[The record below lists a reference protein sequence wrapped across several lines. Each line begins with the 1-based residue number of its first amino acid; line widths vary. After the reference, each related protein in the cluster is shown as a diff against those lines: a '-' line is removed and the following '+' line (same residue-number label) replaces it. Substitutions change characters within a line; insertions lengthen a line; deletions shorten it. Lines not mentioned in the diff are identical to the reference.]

1 MVSKNALRLV
11 NDLLDNIAIV
21 DSKLNLIL
29 EGKSLKHILQ
39 NQNINLELLK
49 FIDQPCQ
56 DELKILIKSFESSKE
71 NNLPLEIKLPRIKDD
86 LIILPTADGN
96 FFFGIKNK
104 IIWISQIEIDLKG
117 RVKELECLYNI
128 SKVAD
133 VSNTLEE
140 FLTNCTDII
149 EEGFQHPDETI
160 VNIELGNK
168 VYGKTSVSPHEV
180 TDLLSDNIMLEG
192 NEFGKIKVYRMKG
205 AAFLTEEEN
214 LLHEIAIKISNIIDK
229 DEKTKNLKKQQKIL
243 KSKNE
248 ALLKMTEEC
257 YKKREELN
265 TFFTAIADKIVV
277 IDKNFNIIMSNKNEI
292 GNSGK
297 CYEKLFNVDR
307 PCENCAASEVFNTAT
322 DSVKAKELN
331 EKYFTLRAH
340 PIKGTDGKVDR
351 VLEVCH
357 DITEQKRM
365 ESQLI
370 QSYKLASLG
379 KLVAGVAHEINN
391 PNTFILGNLK
401 ILQESLTDIFPIL
414 DKYYQENKELKI
426 ARLNYEL
433 FKDNITVL
441 VNDMIIGANR
451 TKKIVADLRNF
462 AKKDEGA
469 LIDSVDLNELIK
481 NNLNLTSKQIKKHAQ
496 LEIELNEN
504 VPKFLGNINKLEQA
518 FFNLVMNASEAIETD
533 YGLIKIKTDYDFKK
547 HEVILIISDN
557 GCGMDENLIKNI
569 FDPFF
574 TTKREKGGI
583 GLGLSITYG
592 IIKDHNGKIEVNS
605 KLGEGTTFIIT
616 IPVKDEVDAQNI
628 SDR

>member
-11 NDLLDNIAIV
+11 NDLLDNIAIF
-21 DSKLNLIL
+21 DCKLNLIL
-29 EGKSLKHILQ
+29 EGKSLNQILLD
-39 NQNINLELLK
+39 NNINLQILK
-49 FIDQPCQ
+49 SRDPAIQ
-56 DELKILIKSFESSKE
+56 DELKSLITSIELSRK
-71 NNLPLEIKLPRIKDD
+71 NGQPAEIKLPNIRDEFI
-86 LIILPTADGN
+86 LLPTADGN
-96 FFFGIKNK
+96 FFFGLKNK
-104 IIWISQIEIDLKG
+104 IIWISRIELDLQG

-128 SKVAD
+128 SKESDA
-133 VSNTLEE
+133 SSTLEE
-140 FLTNCTDII
+140 FLNNCTKII
-149 EEGFQHPDETI
+149 EAGFQYPDETI

-168 VYGKTSVSPHEV
+168 VYGNEGEFPHEV
-180 TDLLSDNIMLEG
+180 TDLLSADILLDGKEY
-192 NEFGKIKVYRMKG
+192 GKIKVYRMKG
-205 AAFLTEEEN
+205 PSFLIEEEN
-214 LLHEIAIKISNIIDK
+214 LLHEIAGKISDIIEK

-257 YKKREELN
+257 YKKREDLN

-277 IDKNFNIIMSNKNEI
+277 IDKDFNIIMSNKNEI

-297 CYEKLFNVDR
+297 CYSKLFNIDL
-307 PCENCAASEVFNTAT
+307 PCENCSAAETFNTAT
-322 DSVKAKELN
+322 DSIQSKEFN

-340 PIKGTDGKVDR
+340 PIKGIDGKVDR
-351 VLEVCH
+351 VLEVCR

-414 DKYYQENKELKI
+414 EKHYQENKELKI
-426 ARLNYEL
+426 ARLNYEI
-433 FKDNITVL
+433 FKENISVL
-441 VNDMIIGANR
+441 VNDMISGANR

-469 LIDSVDLNELIK
+469 LIDNVDLNELIK

-496 LEIELNEN
+496 LEIELNEK

-518 FFNLVMNASEAIETD
+518 FLNLVMNASEAIETD
-533 YGLIKIKTDYDFKK
+533 EGLIKIKTDFDPQKQ
-547 HEVILIISDN
+547 EVILIITDN
-557 GCGMDENLIKNI
+557 GSGMDENLIKNI

-605 KLGEGTTFIIT
+605 KLGEGTKFIIS
-616 IPVKDEVDAQNI
+616 IPVRNKN
-628 SDR
+628 

>member
-11 NDLLDNIAIV
+11 NDLLDNIAIF
-21 DSKLNLIL
+21 DCKLNLIL
-29 EGKSLKHILQ
+29 EGRSLNQILL
-39 NQNINLELLK
+39 NHNINLQLLK
-49 FIDQPCQ
+49 SRDPAIQDGLKTLITSIELSRKNCQPA
-56 DELKILIKSFESSKE
+56 
-71 NNLPLEIKLPRIKDD
+71 EIKLPNIRDEFI
-86 LIILPTADGN
+86 LLPTADGN
-96 FFFGIKNK
+96 FFFGLKNK
-104 IIWISQIEIDLKG
+104 IIWISRIELDLQG
-117 RVKELECLYNI
+117 RIKELECLYNI
-128 SKVAD
+128 SKESDA
-133 VSNTLEE
+133 SNTLEE
-140 FLTNCTDII
+140 FLNNCTKII
-149 EEGFQHPDETI
+149 DAGFQFSDETI

-168 VYGKTSVSPHEV
+168 VYGNEGEFPHEV
-180 TDLLSDNIMLEG
+180 TDLLSDDILLEG
-192 NEFGKIKVYRMKG
+192 KEYGKIKVYRMNG
-205 AAFLTEEEN
+205 PSFLIEEEN
-214 LLHEIAIKISNIIDK
+214 LLHEIAGKISGIIEK

-248 ALLKMTEEC
+248 ALIKMTEEC
-257 YKKREELN
+257 YKKREDLN

-277 IDKNFNIIMSNKNEI
+277 IDKDFNIIMSNKNEI

-297 CYEKLFNVDR
+297 CYSKLFNIDR
-307 PCENCAASEVFNTAT
+307 PCENCSAAETFNTAL
-322 DSVKAKELN
+322 DSIQSKEYN
-331 EKYFTLRAH
+331 EKYYTLRAH
-340 PIKGTDGKVDR
+340 PIIGTDGNVDR
-351 VLEVCH
+351 VLEVCR
-357 DITEQKRM
+357 DVTEQKRM

-414 DKYYQENKELKI
+414 EKHYQENKELKI
-426 ARLNYEL
+426 ARLNYEI
-433 FKDNITVL
+433 FKENISVL
-441 VNDMIIGANR
+441 VNDMISGANR

-469 LIDSVDLNELIK
+469 LIDNVDLNELIK

-496 LEIELNEN
+496 LEIELNEK

-518 FFNLVMNASEAIETD
+518 FLNLVMNASEAIEAD
-533 YGLIKIKTDYDFKK
+533 EGLIKIKTDFDPQKQ
-547 HEVILIISDN
+547 EVILIITDN

-592 IIKDHNGKIEVNS
+592 IIKDHDGNIKVNS
-605 KLGEGTTFIIT
+605 KLGEGTTFVIS
-616 IPVKDEVDAQNI
+616 IPVGNKN
-628 SDR
+628 

>member
-21 DSKLNLIL
+21 DSELNLIL
-29 EGKSLKHILQ
+29 EGKSLKQILQ
-39 NQNINLELLK
+39 NQNINLESLK
-49 FIDQPCQ
+49 LSGQPYQ
-56 DELKILIKSFESSKE
+56 DELKLLIKSFESSKE
-71 NNLPLEIKLPRIKDD
+71 NNLPVEIKLPRIKDD

-96 FFFGIKNK
+96 FFFGVKNK
-104 IIWISQIEIDLKG
+104 IIWISRIELDLKG

-128 SKVAD
+128 SKEAD

-140 FLTNCTDII
+140 FLSNCADII
-149 EEGFQHPDETI
+149 EAGFQFPNETI
-160 VNIELGNK
+160 VNIELGK
-168 VYGKTSVSPHEV
+168 RVYGKTSESPHEV

-192 NEFGKIKVYRMKG
+192 KEFGKIKVYRMKG
-205 AAFLTEEEN
+205 TLFLTEEEN
-214 LLHEIAIKISNIIDK
+214 LLHEVAVKISNIIDK

-265 TFFTAIADKIVV
+265 TFFTAIADKIIV
-277 IDKNFNIIMSNKNEI
+277 IDRDFNIVMSNKNEI
-292 GNSGK
+292 GNSGN
-297 CYEKLFNVDR
+297 CYKKLFNLDQ
-307 PCENCAASEVFNTAT
+307 PCETCGAIEVFNIAT
-322 DSVKAKELN
+322 DSVQSKEIN

-351 VLEVCH
+351 VLEVCR

-414 DKYYQENKELKI
+414 DKYYEDNKDLKI

-433 FKDNITVL
+433 FKNNISVL

-469 LIDSVDLNELIK
+469 IIDNVDLNELIK

-496 LEIELNEN
+496 LEIELSEK

-518 FFNLVMNASEAIETD
+518 FLNLVMNASEAIETD
-533 YGLIKIKTDYDFKK
+533 EGLIKIKTDYDPQKM
-547 HEVILIISDN
+547 EIILIISDN
-557 GCGMDENLIKNI
+557 GCGMDEDLIKNI

-574 TTKREKGGI
+574 TTKRQKGGI

-605 KLGEGTTFIIT
+605 KLNEGTTFRII
-616 IPVKDEVDAQNI
+616 IPVRNKINVKDI